1 MAGNLWRFPESVGFF
16 LRGDEIQGRGEN
28 LMSQETLIEV
38 RSLCK
43 RYIAAFAVSN
53 LDFRLNKGEILALLG
68 PNGAGKT
75 TTLRMLAGTLAPT
88 SGTVTIKGID
98 MARQPKRAKALL
110 GYLPERPPLY
120 GELTVDEYLRF
131 CAFLHGF
138 SGQIARDA
146 VLRAKRACG
155 LSDAGRRLI
164 ANLSTGYQ
172 QRVGLAQAIIH
183 NPDVVILDEPTI
195 GLDPNQI
202 REIRA
207 LIRELGKNHSV
218 ILSSHILPEVQAV
231 CDRVMIINRGRVV
244 HSGGLNDENVQM
256 EALQIVLRH
265 APTVEALLAIDN
277 IRQVESLGNGRFRLV
292 LVPDTDPREAIALQA
307 VKQDWGL
314 LELRA
319 EVKTLEERFVE
330 LTSGDEL
337 LKVAA

>member
-1 MAGNLWRFPESVGFF
+1 MN
-16 LRGDEIQGRGEN
+16 QEN
-28 LMSQETLIEV
+28 LIEV

-43 RYIAAFAVSN
+43 RYASAVAVSD
-53 LDFRLNKGEILALLG
+53 LDIRLNKGEILALLG

-88 SGTVTIKGID
+88 SGTVAIKGID
-98 MARQPKRAKALL
+98 MAKQPKKAKALL

-131 CAFLHGF
+131 CASMHGLY
-138 SGQIARDA
+138 GKAAYDA
-146 VLRAKRACG
+146 VARAKRACG
-155 LSDAGRRLI
+155 LSDTGRRLI
-164 ANLSTGYQ
+164 GNLSTGYQ

-207 LIRELGKNHSV
+207 LILELGKDHGV

-244 HSGGLNDENVQM
+244 HSGSLGGENDQM
-256 EALQIVLRH
+256 EALRITLRRPP
-265 APTVEALLAIDN
+265 AAEALSVIDG
-277 IRQVESLGNGRFRLV
+277 IQKAEFLGDGCFRLV
-292 LVPDTDPREAIALQA
+292 LASSADPREAVAQYA
-307 VKQDWGL
+307 VTQNWGL
-314 LELRA
+314 LELRP

-330 LTSGDEL
+330 LTSGDEQF
-337 LKVAA
+337 KAAA

>member
-1 MAGNLWRFPESVGFF
+1 
-16 LRGDEIQGRGEN
+16 
-28 LMSQETLIEV
+28 MSQETLIEV

-43 RYIAAFAVSN
+43 RYATAFAVSD
-53 LDFRLNKGEILALLG
+53 LDIHLEKGEILALLG

-88 SGTVTIKGID
+88 SGSVAIKGIS
-98 MARQPKRAKALL
+98 MASQPKRAKALL

-131 CAFLHGF
+131 CASLHGF
-138 SGQIARDA
+138 SGQVARDA
-146 VLRAKRACG
+146 VVRAKRACG
-155 LSDAGRRLI
+155 LSDVAKRLI
-164 ANLSTGYQ
+164 GNLSTGYQ

-207 LIRELGKNHSV
+207 LIQELGQNHSV

-231 CDRVMIINRGRVV
+231 SDRVMIINRGRVV
-244 HSGGLNDENVQM
+244 YSGSLKDENVQM
-256 EALQIVLRH
+256 EALQIDLRH
-265 APTVEALLAIDN
+265 APTVEALSAIDD
-277 IRQVESLGNGRFRLV
+277 IQHVVPLGNGRFRLI
-292 LVPDTDPREAIALQA
+292 LVPNTDPRETIAREA
-307 VKQDWGL
+307 VRQEWGL

-330 LTSGDEL
+330 LTSGDES
-337 LKVAA
+337 LKAAA

>member
-1 MAGNLWRFPESVGFF
+1 
-16 LRGDEIQGRGEN
+16 
-28 LMSQETLIEV
+28 MSQETLIEV
-38 RSLCK
+38 QSLRK
-43 RYIAAFAVSN
+43 RYSRVFAVSD
-53 LDFRLNKGEILALLG
+53 LHIRLNKGEILALLG

-88 SGTVTIKGID
+88 GGTVTIKGID
-98 MARQPKRAKALL
+98 MAQQPKKAKALL

-131 CAFLHGF
+131 CASLHGF
-138 SGQIARDA
+138 SGQSARDA
-146 VLRAKRACG
+146 MARAKRACG

-164 ANLSTGYQ
+164 GNLSTGYQ

-207 LIRELGKNHSV
+207 LIRELGENHGV

-231 CDRVMIINRGRVV
+231 CDRVMIISRGQVV
-244 HSGGLNDENVQM
+244 HSGSLKDENAQM
-256 EALQIVLRH
+256 EALRVTLRQPP
-265 APTVEALLAIDN
+265 AAEALSAIDG
-277 IRQVESLGNGRFRLV
+277 IRQVECLGESCFRLM
-292 LVPDTDPREAIALQA
+292 LMPNMDPREAVAKQA
-307 VKQDWGL
+307 VEQNWGL

-330 LTSGDEL
+330 LTSGDEPF
-337 LKVAA
+337 KAAA